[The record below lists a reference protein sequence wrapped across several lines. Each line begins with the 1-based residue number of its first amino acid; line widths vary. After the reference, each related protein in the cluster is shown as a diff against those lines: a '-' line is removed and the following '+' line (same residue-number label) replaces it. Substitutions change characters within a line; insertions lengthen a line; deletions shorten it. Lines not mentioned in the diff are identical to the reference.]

1 MPRITEVFWFAP
13 GVSNFFQNN
22 CFPNHIFTAPC
33 NNASL
38 AAKNLSKSQPMHL
51 HASCAARSGPDGDD
65 AVLLVG
71 PSGAGKSDL
80 LLRLVHAGWA
90 LVADD
95 QVGVENNIASA
106 PPALAGMLEVRGLG
120 LFVLPH
126 LAFAPLRLVVRLGVQ
141 PVRLPQPERDPA
153 LDLPVV
159 TIDGASPSAVERIT
173 LALEAACGRVSQ
185 IAGAFVG

>member
-1 MPRITEVFWFAP
+1 
-13 GVSNFFQNN
+13 
-22 CFPNHIFTAPC
+22 
-33 NNASL
+33 
-38 AAKNLSKSQPMHL
+38 MHL

-65 AVLLVG
+65 AILLTG

-95 QVGVENNIASA
+95 QVIVECNIASA
-106 PPALAGMLEVRGLG
+106 PAALAGVIEVRGLG
-120 LFVLPH
+120 LFVLPY
-126 LAFAPLRLVVRLGVQ
+126 LATAPLRLVVRLGVQ
-141 PVRLPQPERDPA
+141 PERLPEPERDPA

-159 TIDGASPSAVERIT
+159 TIDSASPSAVERIT
-173 LALEAACGRVSQ
+173 LALEAARGRVPQ

>member
-1 MPRITEVFWFAP
+1 
-13 GVSNFFQNN
+13 
-22 CFPNHIFTAPC
+22 
-33 NNASL
+33 
-38 AAKNLSKSQPMHL
+38 MHL
-51 HASCAARSGPDGDD
+51 HASCAARPGPDGDD

-95 QVGVENNIASA
+95 QVVIGESIDRNIASA
-106 PPALAGMLEVRGLG
+106 PAALAGVLEVRGLG

-126 LAFAPLRLVVRLGVQ
+126 LGSAPLRLVVRLGVQ
-141 PVRLPQPERDPA
+141 PERLPKPQRDLA

-159 TIDGASPSAVERIT
+159 TIDPASPSALERIT
-173 LALEAACGRVSQ
+173 LALDAACGRLTQ
-185 IAGAFVG
+185 IAGAFAG